1 MALQYA
7 SVLSSDM
14 LLTDIEAHMEWFGHV
29 MRVAFFPAQAAAET
43 FEIPVALVAWCVDAA
58 SKGEMD
64 ENAASQLHR
73 LHDELADEAAKCVR
87 LAQEGTQMT
96 LEAYNEV
103 EHRLI
108 AYIQQ
113 VRRLSEELA
122 GSSMG
127 LDPATG
133 LRSVAGM
140 KNEVARELDRRDRKG
155 DPFCVCNLEI
165 DAVPALMQQH
175 GRKTMDEI
183 YAHVGAMLMKSIR
196 SFDDAYHLGRGEFV
210 LSLKHIDILDACSV
224 MDRIRDQISKAPVY
238 LDGSFDPSYV
248 TASFGVAEP
257 VPGDKIDDIFNNA
270 KRALKQAQH
279 EGGNCVM
286 NWKEQSALQQYAAE
300 VTTFD

>member
-29 MRVAFFPAQAAAET
+29 MRVAFFPADTVAEN
-43 FEIPVALVAWCVDAA
+43 FEIPTALVGWCIDAA
-58 SKGEMD
+58 SKGDMD
-64 ENAASQLHR
+64 ENAAAQLHR
-73 LHDELADEAAKCVR
+73 LHDELADESAKCIR
-87 LAQEGTQMT
+87 LAREGTQMT
-96 LEAYNEV
+96 LEVYNQV

-175 GRKTMDEI
+175 GRRTMDEI
-183 YAHVGAMLMKSIR
+183 YAHIGGMLMKSIR

-224 MDRIRDQISKAPVY
+224 MDRIRDNISKAPVY

-270 KRALKQAQH
+270 KRALKEAQR
-279 EGGNCVM
+279 EGGNRVM
-286 NWKEQSALQQYAAE
+286 NWKEKSALQQYAHE